1 MSISLKNITKFY
13 DDFKALNDLSF
24 ELKKGE
30 IVGFLGPN
38 GAGKSTTM
46 KIITGF
52 IPPSSGEVCVLGE
65 KMDRKR
71 YDLKKKIGYL
81 PEHNP
86 LYKDLY
92 VEEFLEFVSKI
103 YSIESNRK
111 ERIQNIIELTGLEN
125 EKKKK
130 IGQLSKGYK
139 QRVGLAQ
146 ALIHD
151 PEILILDEPVSG
163 LDPNQILEIRKL
175 IKTIGKDKTVILSS
189 HIMQEIQAICSRVII
204 IDKGCLIADQNIS
217 QLENFEKDKKYLEV
231 QFKNNPDT
239 DSLKNINGIISISAK
254 KEFLLRIQ
262 YKSDTDVR
270 EAIFA
275 YATKSNNPI
284 LSMKDEAADLEEIF
298 QKLTHNAK

>member
-24 ELKKGE
+24 EIGKGE

-52 IPPSSGEVCVLGE
+52 IPANTGEVHILGE
-65 KMDRKR
+65 KMSRDR
-71 YDLKKKIGYL
+71 YDLKQKIGYL
-81 PEHNP
+81 PEQNP
-86 LYKDLY
+86 LYNDLY

-103 YSIESNRK
+103 YSINNNRK
-111 ERIQNIIELTGLEN
+111 ERIQEVLELTGLES

-151 PEILILDEPVSG
+151 PDILILDEPVSG

-175 IKTIGKDKTVILSS
+175 IKSIGKDKTVILSS
-189 HIMQEIQAICSRVII
+189 HIMQEVQAICTRVII
-204 IDKGCLIADQNIS
+204 INKGCLIADQNIS
-217 QLENFEKDKKYLEV
+217 ELEHIEKDKKYLEI
-231 QFKNNPDT
+231 QFKNEPVIND
-239 DSLKNINGIISISAK
+239 LKNINGVLSVANSHGNLVQLEYNADIDI
-254 KEFLLRIQ
+254 
-262 YKSDTDVR
+262 R
-270 EAIFA
+270 EAIFS
-275 YATKSNNPI
+275 YATKVNNPI
-284 LSMKDEAADLEEIF
+284 LSMKDKAADLEAIF
-298 QKLTHNAK
+298 QKLTHKSN

>member
-13 DDFKALNDLSF
+13 DDFKALNGLSF

-52 IPPSSGEVCVLGE
+52 IPPSSGEVSVLGE

-103 YSIESNRK
+103 YSIENNRK
-111 ERIQNIIELTGLEN
+111 ERIQNIIEITGLES

-189 HIMQEIQAICSRVII
+189 HIMQEIQAICNRVII
-204 IDKGCLIADQNIS
+204 IDKGCLIADQKIS
-217 QLENFEKDKKYLEV
+217 QLENLEKDKKYLEI
-231 QFKNNPDT
+231 QFKNIPDI
-239 DSLKNINGIISISAK
+239 DALNNINGIISISE
-254 KEFLLRIQ
+254 KEDYLLRVE
-262 YKSDTDVR
+262 YKSDTDVK
-270 EAIFA
+270 EAIFS

-298 QKLTHNAK
+298 QKLTHKSK